1 MQIFAKN
8 SSFGIAPIFRLM
20 GFRSMGFGL
29 LAPASILLTGWLIA
43 IILIA
48 FMALTG
54 CTQKKEDSVLAAK
67 SETSIRRT
75 DQFQAAATNQ
85 KKAVVVGG
93 KVIML
98 LDLQS
103 NDRSRITL
111 PGSPALIDVTSCADG
126 SFVAL
131 DFYRKV
137 WTADSNAANWKPQ
150 NISGDWRPLALTC
163 DSKNRIWVVGS
174 FSTIAS
180 SADHGSSWQTTD
192 FKEDAMFNTVQ
203 FVNDTHG
210 FITGEFGTVYRTT
223 DSGATWQAENKIP
236 GDFYPYSALFTNP
249 ADGYITGLTGAILTT
264 KDAGKTWEKLENPS
278 ALPQFGLAKQGGN
291 VYSVGMNG
299 SLLKLQNQQW
309 QAIKHGAE
317 TASYLRAVLPLGADR
332 LLIAGASGALHIAQL
347 AGAAQLASV
356 AQSTGADKK
365 AGMK

>member
-1 MQIFAKN
+1 MQLFEKN
-8 SSFGIAPIFRLM
+8 SSLGIAPIFRLL
-20 GFRSMGFGL
+20 GVGLMGFGL
-29 LAPASILLTGWLIA
+29 LALASIS
-43 IILIA
+43 
-48 FMALTG
+48 LTG
-54 CTQKKEDSVLAAK
+54 CTHKNEDSLSAAINEM
-67 SETSIRRT
+67 SVRRT

-93 KVIML
+93 NIIIL

-111 PGSPALIDVTSCADG
+111 SDSPALIDVTSCADG

-137 WTADSNAANWKPQ
+137 WIADSNAANWKPQ

-180 SADHGSSWQTTD
+180 SADHGASWQTTD

-203 FVNDTHG
+203 FVDDTHG

-223 DSGATWQAENKIP
+223 DGGATWQAENKIP
-236 GDFYPYSALFTNP
+236 GDFYPYAALFTNP
-249 ADGYITGLTGAILTT
+249 SDGYISGLTGAILTT
-264 KDAGKTWEKLENPS
+264 KNAGKTWEKLENPS
-278 ALPQFGLAKQGGN
+278 ALPQFGLAKQGGA

-309 QAIKHGAE
+309 QAVKHGAE
-317 TASYLRAVLPLGADR
+317 TTPYLRAVLPLSADR
-332 LLIAGASGALHIAQL
+332 LLIAGASGALYIAQL
-347 AGAAQLASV
+347 AE
-356 AQSTGADKK
+356 ADKL
-365 AGMK
+365 AGSDKKQGRNKMLRIAL

>member
-1 MQIFAKN
+1 MQLLGKN
-8 SSFGIAPIFRLM
+8 SSFGIACSLV
-20 GFRSMGFGL
+20 L
-29 LAPASILLTGWLIA
+29 LALASIS
-43 IILIA
+43 
-48 FMALTG
+48 LTG
-54 CTQKKEDSVLAAK
+54 CKHKKEDSLSAVK
-67 SETSIRRT
+67 SEMSVRRT

-93 KVIML
+93 KIIML

-111 PGSPALIDVTSCADG
+111 PDSPALIDVTSCADG

-137 WTADSNAANWKPQ
+137 WIADSNANNWKPQ

-163 DSKNRIWVVGS
+163 DSQNRIWVVGS

-180 SADHGSSWQTTD
+180 SADHGASWQTTD

-203 FVNDTHG
+203 FVDDTHG
-210 FITGEFGTVYRTT
+210 FITGEFGAVYSTT
-223 DSGATWQAENKIP
+223 DGGATWQAENKIP

-249 ADGYITGLTGAILTT
+249 TDGYITGLTGVMLAT

-278 ALPQFGLAKQGGN
+278 GLPQFGLAKQGGE

-299 SLLKLQNQQW
+299 SMLELQNQQW
-309 QAIKHGAE
+309 QALKHGAE
-317 TASYLRAVLPLGADR
+317 AAPYLRAVLPLGADR
-332 LLIAGASGALHIAQL
+332 LLIAGASGALHIEQL
-347 AGAAQLASV
+347 AAADNTA
-356 AQSTGADKK
+356 GKK
-365 AGMK
+365 